1 MSDTS
6 EDHYSVLGVLPEA
19 EPVVVTAAY
28 RALAQ
33 RYHPDR
39 WGGSAE
45 EAHARMARI
54 NTAYAILSDP
64 SKRSEYDRSRNKQSH
79 RGFADAQESS
89 KAFEDAMSQLQD
101 RWAIA
106 CELFPDLPSYRQSL
120 ARISYSLAFTYTSL
134 LLEKRSFAQRQD
146 IAKSLEQAFL
156 ERYFSSDPK
165 LIAYAKGLIEAGHR
179 DALRELNRFVDVVGS
194 GVEPDRII
202 QLVNSKFS
210 LGPLWEQE
218 SADKNKKSRREALVQ
233 RLGRSHDFHV
243 ARELAQHD
251 GYEIGELGNG
261 LFQPTS
267 VVVTDITGRVTTHP
281 NKATFVFW
289 VKSELCR
296 QS

>member
-1 MSDTS
+1 
-6 EDHYSVLGVLPEA
+6 
-19 EPVVVTAAY
+19 
-28 RALAQ
+28 
-33 RYHPDR
+33 
-39 WGGSAE
+39 
-45 EAHARMARI
+45 
-54 NTAYAILSDP
+54 
-64 SKRSEYDRSRNKQSH
+64 
-79 RGFADAQESS
+79 
-89 KAFEDAMSQLQD
+89 MSQLQD

-218 SADKNKKSRREALVQ
+218 SADMNKKSRREALVQ